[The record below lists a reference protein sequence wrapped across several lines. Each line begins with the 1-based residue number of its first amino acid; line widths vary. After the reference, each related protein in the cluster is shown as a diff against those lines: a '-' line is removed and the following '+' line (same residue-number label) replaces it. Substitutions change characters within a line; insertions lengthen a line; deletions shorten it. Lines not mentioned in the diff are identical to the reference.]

1 MIPAIIKKTAVALS
15 AVLVLSACVQ
25 TTYRQADPG
34 SRSRLPFAREVF
46 YQVSDEYYRDL
57 PECVTV
63 MPVRGIKNE
72 KIGQMVE
79 LATARHLSQRIGRVI
94 GPVERRH
101 LLRKLVVNLDHEFDR
116 RHYLAA
122 TGCRHFAVPTVKSI
136 GNAYVFFW
144 SQMDVE
150 LELAIV
156 RPGDGFRLW
165 HGLHQ
170 ARRGDG
176 GLPISPLG
184 LGGAAITAGW
194 VQGDGDRLPSMID
207 DTVRRIA
214 LTIPDTRQFSA
225 RPARQYG
232 AEHAAPKKWA
242 RAGRSDTANIEGG
255 RRNRR

>member
-1 MIPAIIKKTAVALS
+1 MISAIIKKTAVVFL

-25 TTYRQADPG
+25 TTYSQADPG

-57 PECVTV
+57 PECVMV

-72 KIGQMVE
+72 KISQMVE
-79 LATARHLSQRIGRVI
+79 LAAARHLSQRIGRVI

-101 LLRKLVVNLDHEFDR
+101 LLRKLMVNLDNEFDR
-116 RHYLAA
+116 RHFLAT

-136 GNAYVFFW
+136 DNAYLFFW

-165 HGLHQ
+165 HGLHK

-176 GLPISPLG
+176 GLPISPLS

-207 DTVRRIA
+207 DAMRRIV

-225 RPARQYG
+225 RPARRYG
-232 AEHAAPKKWA
+232 AE
-242 RAGRSDTANIEGG
+242 RSDTANIEGG